1 MRQCNEVG
9 RGELEI
15 KYKCWRCRCKISDL
29 MQKGG
34 NRQLSLS
41 PLSIMPS
48 ASTPHSVPLRLT
60 SYHRIY
66 FRIADALGSGGLS
79 IAGYHTMLYSDLCF
93 QVRRLPWNNLPIR
106 VGPECRGPPLC
117 QCARNILIEYESPA
131 QSGVCSLK
139 DSEQEAASFQIAHSQ
154 AKGNPFFHQ
163 RLLPLRSI
171 GISIAFSRPARA
183 RSSESVSHYS
193 WTGLTTCI
201 CSRPIY
207 G

>member
-9 RGELEI
+9 RGELKI
-15 KYKCWRCRCKISDL
+15 KYKCWRCRCKFNDL

-48 ASTPHSVPLRLT
+48 ASIPHSVPLRLT

-79 IAGYHTMLYSDLCF
+79 IAGYHTMIYSDLCF

-117 QCARNILIEYESPA
+117 AIFSSNTSPRRNRH
-131 QSGVCSLK
+131 VCSLK
-139 DSEQEAASFQIAHSQ
+139 DSEQVAASFQIAYSQ

-163 RLLPLRSI
+163 RLLPLRPI
-171 GISIAFSRPARA
+171 GISVAFSRPARA

-193 WTGLTTCI
+193 CTGLTTCI